1 MRDNGQVSVFL
12 CVILTS
18 MLLLGLTVV
27 EMTRVSM
34 GRAKAAEAAAGAAA
48 EVKAAYHRELFEEY
62 HLLAVDREFC
72 GQGEG

>member
-34 GRAKAAEAAAGAAA
+34 GRAKAAEAAA
-48 EVKAAYHRELFEEY
+48 VWPQK
-62 HLLAVDREFC
+62 
-72 GQGEG
+72 

>member
-34 GRAKAAEAAAGAAA
+34 GRGRRSKSSLSQRA
-48 EVKAAYHRELFEEY
+48 F
-62 HLLAVDREFC
+62 
-72 GQGEG
+72 